1 MHPIERSL
9 CVRKPRLQ
17 TTKDIRIR
25 SCAEADT
32 VHYAGKANVRLRR
45 QKNVCPH
52 AGLNMLE
59 RTFAKVADCPP
70 CARIDQREYLLTHMR
85 VSALRYRKV
94 GHTRI
99 KRCIDPTITEI
110 VAGGFYCRRAGA
122 TLVDKRFERGHGMYR
137 LLMLGM
143 ARFHGPPRAVVPRH
157 GPVPS

>member
-52 AGLNMLE
+52 ARLDMLE
-59 RTFAKVADCPP
+59 RAFAKVADCPP
-70 CARIDQREYLLTHMR
+70 SAGIDQRKHLLPNMR
-85 VSALRYRKV
+85 VGALRNRKV
-94 GHTRI
+94 RYTRTELFI
-99 KRCIDPTITEI
+99 HPPITVI
-110 VAGGFYCRRAGA
+110 VAA
-122 TLVDKRFERGHGMYR
+122 
-137 LLMLGM
+137 
-143 ARFHGPPRAVVPRH
+143 
-157 GPVPS
+157 